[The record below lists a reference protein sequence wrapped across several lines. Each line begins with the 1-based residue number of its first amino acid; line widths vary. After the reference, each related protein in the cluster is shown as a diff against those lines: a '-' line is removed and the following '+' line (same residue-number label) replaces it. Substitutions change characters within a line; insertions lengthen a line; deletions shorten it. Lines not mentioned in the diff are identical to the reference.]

1 MYKIE
6 RKNYGVKITFSG
18 FVKEEEMLV
27 YKKEFRAMLDQL
39 PEKFGIFSDM
49 REMKP
54 MPPESQK
61 IFNANPELVTGRLT
75 RSATIVN
82 SALVKIQSKR
92 MVEEWKVSD
101 SKRYIDAS
109 KTSNWEE
116 VAVDWI
122 VNGTEPE

>member
-6 RKNYGVKITFSG
+6 QKDYGVKITFAG
-18 FVKEEEMLV
+18 FIQEEEMLA
-27 YKKEFRAMLDQL
+27 YKKEFRTVLDAL
-39 PEKFGIFSDM
+39 PEKFGLLSDM

-61 IFNANPELVTGRLT
+61 IFNANPELVTTRLT
-75 RSATIVN
+75 RTATIVN
-82 SALVKIQSKR
+82 SALVKMQSKR

-109 KTSNWEE
+109 KTADWEA
-116 VAVDWI
+116 VAVGWI
-122 VNGTEPE
+122 VNGVEPE